1 MTLKMGK
8 VNQGGRENYVV
19 LTTKHHGG
27 VALFDTKHTELNVIN
42 KTPMGGDLIALY
54 CNTLRQKEIHVGLYS
69 TNAKWSETGNFE
81 HA

>member
-1 MTLKMGK
+1 M
-8 VNQGGRENYVV
+8 V
-19 LTTKHHGG
+19 LTTKHHDG

-42 KTPMGGDLIALY
+42 KTPTGGNLIALY

-69 TNAKWSETGNFE
+69 TNTEWSDAGDFE